1 MTMNKDALEGMATI
15 LRENGYEVTL
25 KKSKKK
31 PYVSDRFNKIS
42 DLDLTSLSTATCLF
56 IDGFAFND
64 IEEGDYVVS
73 SSSATIGYL
82 NLKHDGNTDEVIIQ
96 TNRADS
102 TDPDGYYIT
111 EKLKKCAYVIKLKD
125 VIKLMVD
132 NEDYGE

>member
-25 KKSKKK
+25 KKSNKK
-31 PYVSDRFNKIS
+31 PYISDRFNKIS

-82 NLKHDGNTDEVIIQ
+82 KPKRDDNTDEVIIQ
-96 TNRADS
+96 TNRTSAN
-102 TDPDGYYIT
+102 PDGYYIT
-111 EKLKKCAYVIKLKD
+111 EKLKKYAYVIKLKD

-132 NEDYGE
+132 NDDFGE

>member
-1 MTMNKDALEGMATI
+1 MSATDLTRLVI
-15 LRENGYEVTL
+15 LT
-25 KKSKKK
+25 K
-31 PYVSDRFNKIS
+31 
-42 DLDLTSLSTATCLF
+42 TSLSTATCLF

-82 NLKHDGNTDEVIIQ
+82 SLKRDDNTDEVIIH
-96 TNRADS
+96 TNRANSD
-102 TDPDGYYIT
+102 DPDGYYIT
-111 EKLKKCAYVIKLKD
+111 EKLKKYAYVIKLKD